1 MEDTWYYVGFFKL
14 NILILLR
21 NMKMQMIKRSW
32 VEINLNII
40 QKNYDIYSKKLHNI
54 VDVMAVIKADGY
66 GHGAVPI
73 AQTLQQNG
81 CNNFAVSIARGWD
94 SRTDID
100 PWLYSN

>member
-54 VDVMAVIKADGY
+54 VDVMAVIKAD
-66 GHGAVPI
+66 
-73 AQTLQQNG
+73 
-81 CNNFAVSIARGWD
+81 
-94 SRTDID
+94 
-100 PWLYSN
+100 